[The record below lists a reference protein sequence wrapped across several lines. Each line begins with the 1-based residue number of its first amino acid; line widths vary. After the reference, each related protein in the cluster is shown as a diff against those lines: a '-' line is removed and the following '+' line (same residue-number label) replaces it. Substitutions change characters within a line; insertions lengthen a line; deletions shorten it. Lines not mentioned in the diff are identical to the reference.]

1 MFTQPREVGT
11 ITSFTEKETVVQSGT
26 LKLNSNDSLADST
39 SVLIDGNRL
48 IVLIDHSITS
58 VLTLLSW

>member
-11 ITSFTEKETVVQSGT
+11 ITSITEKETVVQSGT
-26 LKLNSNDSLADST
+26 LKLNSDGSLADST

-48 IVLIDHSITS
+48 IVVTDHSITS
-58 VLTLLSW
+58 VLTLLSC